1 MNKGGYRQGAG
12 RKSKAEEMRLPAL
25 MKEVISH
32 EDWKQLF
39 VSILHEAKGGSIAHQ
54 RLLLEYNFGKPHQR
68 IELEESNS
76 DMAKII
82 YVTPASLPPFMKIQE
97 NIS

>member
-1 MNKGGYRQGAG
+1 MHKGGYRQGAG
-12 RKSKAEEMRLPAL
+12 RKSKAEEMKLPSL
-25 MKEVISH
+25 LKEVITDS
-32 EDWKQLF
+32 DWKELF
-39 VSILHEAKGGSIAHQ
+39 TSILHEAKAGSFNHQ

-76 DMAKII
+76 DMAKVI
-82 YVTPASLPPFMKIQE
+82 YVTPASMHRFKKIHE

>member
-1 MNKGGYRQGAG
+1 MKKGGKRNGAG
-12 RKSKAEEMRLPAL
+12 RKSKAEEMQLPIL

-39 VSILHEAKGGSIAHQ
+39 ASILHEAKGGSFAHQ

-68 IELEESNS
+68 IELEESNGGGL
-76 DMAKII
+76 KTII
-82 YVTPASLPPFMKIQE
+82 ITPASLPPFMKIQE